1 VNLHQSILEEMLQGM
16 YSRVMANFS
25 GFKFSSI
32 GHFAKFGARI
42 MKLTKILLQKFDDGN
57 LTPAKIEIMQH
68 NPKFDM
74 LLNIIFGHL
83 KPL

>member
-1 VNLHQSILEEMLQGM
+1 
-16 YSRVMANFS
+16 
-25 GFKFSSI
+25 
-32 GHFAKFGARI
+32 